1 MKENALDLEKECG
14 YQEWDEKTSK
24 RVQNWIDVVATMQ
37 NPKTVTVNET
47 VAPTP
52 AAPVT
57 EELADPAME
66 VMTESTPDD
75 DLPF

>member
-24 RVQNWIDVVATMQ
+24 RVQNWIEVVATMQ

-47 VAPTP
+47 APTT

-57 EELADPAME
+57 EEFTDPAME
-66 VMTESTPDD
+66 VMTESASDD